1 MVPAA
6 QPDAGRATALSESF
20 TGACPLEFPCAMP
33 RQLFRQEAID
43 AQREKFLGE
52 ATIAR
57 PVPFWVFTL
66 LAAGIAILLI
76 SVAVWGQ
83 YTRRERVEGYVA
95 LDTGA
100 ARVMSPDAGRITEL
114 LIKEGDEVKAGDE
127 IAKVSLERTT
137 VTGSSS
143 SKEVSEEMERR
154 RIILEKEQSQW
165 RDLGAQQVEQLRR
178 RMRDLENELA
188 QIDRE
193 MKLQETRVKSTRE
206 QAERFKAL
214 AGEKFV
220 SDVAS
225 KQKQD
230 EVTDQEIKLQ
240 AMRRQRAQV
249 ERDLGA
255 AKMEEP
261 AIQMRSRAQ
270 QEQVARQISELRQGL
285 SEVEA
290 RRENIIRAPMTGV
303 VTNISVNRGQSV
315 AADTPLAT
323 VLPKGSGM
331 HVELLVPT
339 RAIGFLSKG
348 KEVVLRYEAFPYERF
363 GQYRGVITAIGRNV
377 WTAGERIGPL
387 SAKEPVYRVDVKLE
401 RQAVAALGEE
411 YPLRPGMLVNA
422 DLLLEKRT
430 LLEWIFEPVLQL
442 KGRL

>member
-1 MVPAA
+1 
-6 QPDAGRATALSESF
+6 
-20 TGACPLEFPCAMP
+20 MP

-66 LAAGIAILLI
+66 VAAVVALLLI
-76 SVAVWGQ
+76 SVALWGQ
-83 YTRRERVEGYVA
+83 YTRRERVEGYLA

-100 ARVMSPDAGRITEL
+100 ARVLIPDAGRVTEL
-114 LIKEGDEVKAGDE
+114 LIREGDEVNAGAPL
-127 IAKVSLERTT
+127 AKVSYDRTT
-137 VTGSSS
+137 SAGASTS
-143 SKEVSEEMERR
+143 EVAAAEMQSRR
-154 RIILEKEQSQW
+154 LILEKEQAQW
-165 RDLGAQQVEQLRR
+165 RDLGLQQVEQIRR
-178 RMRDLENELA
+178 RAKDLEGELG

-193 MKLQETRVKSTRE
+193 LKLYETRVKSARE
-206 QAERFKAL
+206 QAERYKSL

-240 AMRRQRAQV
+240 ALRRQRSQV

-261 AIQMRSRAQ
+261 SIALRSRTQ
-270 QEQVARQISELRQGL
+270 VEQVARQISELQEGMAN
-285 SEVEA
+285 VEA
-290 RRENIIRAPMTGV
+290 RRETVIRAPMAGV
-303 VTNISVNRGQSV
+303 VTNIAVNRGQSI
-315 AADTPLAT
+315 AADSPLAT
-323 VLPKGSGM
+323 VLPRGSGL

-339 RAIGFLSKG
+339 RAIGFISKG
-348 KEVVLRYEAFPYERF
+348 QEVVLRYDAFPHERF
-363 GQYRGVITAIGRNV
+363 GQYRGTVVDISRNV
-377 WTAGERIGPL
+377 WTPGDRIGPVA
-387 SAKEPVYRVDVKLE
+387 AKEPVYRVDVGLE
-401 RQAVAALGEE
+401 RQAVTALGQEF
-411 YPLRPGMLVNA
+411 PLRPGMLVNA

-430 LLEWIFEPVLQL
+430 ILEWIFEPVLQL